1 MSSPSAAP
9 DASSL
14 LSQRAVEVLREA
26 EASIYSLREEIAHGV
41 THGIGALLAI
51 AGLAVLTAQAALHG
65 DAWHVV
71 SVSIFG
77 AALVLMYAAST
88 LFHSIPQPRAKHVF
102 RVLDHCLI
110 YVLIAGTYTPF
121 TLVTLRGSVGWW
133 LFGAVWG
140 LALVGIVFKVFTTG
154 RFEKLSLAVYLIMG
168 WCVLLAVKPLM
179 AALPEGGLWLLLAGG
194 LSYSIGTIFYRWES
208 LRYHHAIWHLF
219 VLGGSVAHY
228 FAVLLYVIPD
238 PSP

>member
-1 MSSPSAAP
+1 MPSKKAANNP
-9 DASSL
+9 TSVLA
-14 LSQRAVEVLREA
+14 QRAAEVLHEA
-26 EASIYSLREEIAHGV
+26 QASIYSLHEEIAHGV

-65 DAWHVV
+65 DVWHVV

-88 LFHSIPQPRAKHVF
+88 LFHSIPQVKAKHVF

-121 TLVTLRGSVGWW
+121 TLVTLRGPVGWS

-140 LALVGIVFKVFTTG
+140 LAVLGIGFKIFTTG

-179 AALPEGGLWLLLAGG
+179 AALPEGGLWLLFAGG

-219 VLGGSVAHY
+219 VLGGSALHY
-228 FAVLLYVIPD
+228 FAVLLYVIPN
-238 PSP
+238 P

>member
-1 MSSPSAAP
+1 MPSKKAA
-9 DASSL
+9 DAPTSVL
-14 LSQRAVEVLREA
+14 AQRATAVLHEA
-26 EASIYSLREEIAHGV
+26 QASIYSLPEEVAHGV
-41 THGIGALLAI
+41 THGVGALAAI

-65 DAWHVV
+65 NAWHMV

-77 AALVLMYAAST
+77 AALVLMYTAST
-88 LFHSIPQPRAKHVF
+88 LFHSIPHARAKHVF

-121 TLVTLRGSVGWW
+121 TLVTLRGPVGWS

-140 LALVGIVFKVFTTG
+140 LALLGIAFKIFTTG
-154 RFEKLSLAVYLIMG
+154 RFEKLSLAVYLVMG

-179 AALPEGGLWLLLAGG
+179 AALPTAGLWLLLAGG
-194 LSYSIGTIFYRWES
+194 LSYSVGTIFYRWES

-219 VLGGSVAHY
+219 VLGGSVLHY
-228 FAVLLYVIPD
+228 LAVLLYVIPG
-238 PSP
+238 P

>member
-1 MSSPSAAP
+1 MPSTNPTP
-9 DASSL
+9 DLA
-14 LSQRAVEVLREA
+14 QRAVDVLHEA
-26 EASIYSLREEIAHGV
+26 KASIYSLPEEIAHGV
-41 THGIGALLAI
+41 THGIGAVLAI
-51 AGLAVLTAQAALHG
+51 AGLAVLAAQAALYG
-65 DAWHVV
+65 DIWHVV

-88 LFHSIPQPRAKHVF
+88 LFHSIPHPRAKHVF

-121 TLVTLRGSVGWW
+121 TLVTLRGPWGWS

-140 LALVGIVFKVFTTG
+140 LAVLGIGFKIFTTG

-168 WCVLLAVKPLM
+168 WCVVLVIKPLM
-179 AALPEGGLWLLLAGG
+179 AALPTGGLWLLLGGG

-219 VLGGSVAHY
+219 VLGGSLLHF
-228 FAVLLYVIPD
+228 FAVLLYVIPN
-238 PSP
+238 P

>member
-1 MSSPSAAP
+1 MPSTNPTP
-9 DASSL
+9 DLA
-14 LSQRAVEVLREA
+14 QRAVDVLHEA
-26 EASIYSLREEIAHGV
+26 KASIYSLPEEIAHGV
-41 THGIGALLAI
+41 THGIGAVLAI
-51 AGLAVLTAQAALHG
+51 AGLAVLAAQAALYG
-65 DAWHVV
+65 DIWHVV

-88 LFHSIPQPRAKHVF
+88 LFHSIPHPRAKHVF

-121 TLVTLRGSVGWW
+121 TLVTLRGPWGWS

-140 LALVGIVFKVFTTG
+140 LAVLGIGFKIFTTG

-168 WCVLLAVKPLM
+168 WCVVLVIKPLM
-179 AALPEGGLWLLLAGG
+179 AALPTGGLWLLLGGG

-219 VLGGSVAHY
+219 VLGGSVLHF
-228 FAVLLYVIPD
+228 FAVLLYVIPN
-238 PSP
+238 P